1 MSRKE
6 LGFICGIPT
15 NVAYEIDVGKDYP
28 SPIIAKQIQ
37 EVARR
42 NGLAVTLDEIYQNV
56 VIDFERLPSLKKPS
70 HSINRESASPI
81 DPTDS
86 SQSEDTKDEF

>member
-6 LGFICGIPT
+6 LGTLCRIPT

-56 VIDFERLPSLKKPS
+56 VIDFDRLPSIKNPS
-70 HSINRESASPI
+70 RSINRESASQA

-86 SQSEDTKDEF
+86 SQCEDTKDEF